1 MTPQATMDDSIN
13 VPVLIVGAGPS
24 GATLA
29 LLLGR
34 LGIKT
39 LVISKHRNTANTPRA
54 HVFNQRAMEVL
65 RDAGIEAMAKNLAC
79 SSLNMQHTTWSNTL
93 SGEEYGRMWS
103 FGNKPSEKSIY
114 EMASPCAMSD
124 LPQSLL
130 EPVLVREATNA
141 GAEIR
146 FGTEFVRLVNG
157 DDGVCTYVR
166 DRQSQKEYAIQSRYL
181 IGADGARSAVL
192 NALDIPVDGVQLN
205 TAFNVHIEADLSQFM
220 INRPASLNWILN
232 TEAPG
237 WSAVG
242 NFRMVTPWTEWVVSM
257 HPAQTDGEVVEP
269 TTEQIQQR
277 LRQMIGDS
285 SVPIKILSAFRW
297 TINDQVARS
306 WKRDRVMCI
315 GDAVHRHPPINGLGS
330 NTCISDA
337 FNLAWKLAYVLR
349 GTAGS
354 ELLDTLETERKPVG
368 VGVVSR
374 ANEGMRVHRR
384 LWALLGL
391 TPENRAEAMAA
402 LEDEGSN
409 GKQAREQLRQAFEAT
424 DVENQA
430 LGMQMNQIYVGSNAT
445 YAQPDDLRPSLDH
458 LNMLKQV
465 AESTYPGY
473 HLPHFWVAESGQ
485 SPRKSSLDLCGHG
498 NFTVLTSRGGECWLR
513 AAQRISETGG
523 LLNIAGHSIGFRC
536 DYIDCYNDWR
546 RVSGTEE
553 DGVVL
558 VRPDHFVAWR
568 YPTASADAAML
579 LRTALRRILM
589 TPAVK
594 SELDINPPLQAG
606 ARPSLLSGE
615 GGADTPLPPLAYLQ
629 AASA

>member
-1 MTPQATMDDSIN
+1 MENSID

-29 LLLGR
+29 LLLGK

-65 RDAGIEAMAKNLAC
+65 RDAGVETMAKELAC

-93 SGEEYGRMWS
+93 AGEEYGRMWS

-130 EPVLVREATNA
+130 EPVLVREARKV
-141 GAEIR
+141 GAEVR
-146 FGTEFVRLVNG
+146 FGTEFVRLEDSG
-157 DDGVCTYVR
+157 ADVCTYVR
-166 DRQSQKEYAIQSRYL
+166 DRQSKEEYTVRSKYL

-192 NALDIPVDGVQLN
+192 SALDIPVDGVQLN
-205 TAFNVHIEADLSQFM
+205 TAFNVHIEADLSPYM

-232 TEAPG
+232 TDAPG

-242 NFRMVTPWTEWVVSM
+242 NFRMVKPWTEWVVSM
-257 HPAQTDGEVVEP
+257 HPARTDGEIFEP
-269 TTEQIQQR
+269 TIEQIQQR
-277 LRQMIGDS
+277 LHQMIGDS
-285 SVPIKILSAFRW
+285 SVSIKVLSTFRW

-306 WKRDRVMCI
+306 WQKGRVMCI

-349 GTAGS
+349 GTAGN
-354 ELLDTLETERKPVG
+354 ELLDTLQVERKPVAE
-368 VGVVSR
+368 GVVRR

-391 TPENRAEAMAA
+391 TPESRAEAIAA
-402 LEDEGSN
+402 LEDEEPAGE
-409 GKQAREQLRQAFEAT
+409 KAREQLRQAFEAT

-430 LGMQMNQIYVGSNAT
+430 LGMQMNQIYVGSKAT
-445 YAQPDDLRPSLDH
+445 YAEPDDMRPCFGH

-473 HLPHFWVAESGQ
+473 HLPHFWVAASGQ
-485 SPRKSSLDLCGHG
+485 APRQSSLDLCGQG
-498 NFTVLTSRGGECWLR
+498 NFTILTGRGGACWLR
-513 AAQRISETGG
+513 AAQEVSGTSDKLKINGY
-523 LLNIAGHSIGFRC
+523 SIGFRC

-546 RVSGTEE
+546 RLSGTKE

-568 YPTASADAAML
+568 YSTSSADATNML
-579 LRTALRRILM
+579 RKALSLILVN
-589 TPAVK
+589 PAIV
-594 SELDINPPLQAG
+594 S
-606 ARPSLLSGE
+606 
-615 GGADTPLPPLAYLQ
+615 DT
-629 AASA
+629 